1 MKYFSIRNL
10 KGFNYNYVL
19 CILFVLYSFFL
30 PFRNNISSVISVL
43 ILLLYIFNYRELK
56 SKFLLFLGNRF
67 AVLFSLLYVVHLIGL
82 IYTSNLK
89 FALTDLEIKL
99 PLLFFPIIITS
110 DWIVLRKHLNTLLF
124 SFIIGCLG
132 ASTISITNSLFDYLR
147 TNDLDSFFYDRVSF
161 LMHSSYY
168 AMYLCFAIIISIY
181 LFRQTN
187 NKVRYFLPFLI
198 LLFLTNI
205 ILLSSRAGLLML
217 AITFLMSLLFIIYK
231 RKFRYLIIVSFVLF
245 SSVYI
250 VYNFA
255 PATMQRI
262 EILNP
267 LSMLKSDTSKVDDI
281 NNRDTRLVLA
291 EMSFVIISSN
301 PILGVGTGDVKDAL
315 INQYKI
321 NNFKL
326 GITQKLNS
334 HNQYLQFLVTFG
346 IVGFL
351 IFIISM
357 YYPFIFQL
365 KIKNWLFIYFIVL
378 VSINFLFESILET
391 KAGVEFYAFF
401 SILILLAADKKVID

>member
-30 PFRNNISSVISVL
+30 PFRNNISSVISIL

-187 NKVRYFLPFLI
+187 NKVRYFLPFLM

-217 AITFLMSLLFIIYK
+217 AITFLMSLLFIMYK

-267 LSMLKSDTSKVDDI
+267 LSMMKSDTSKVDDI

>member
-30 PFRNNISSVISVL
+30 PFRNNISSVISIL
-43 ILLLYIFNYRELK
+43 LLLLYIFNYRELK

-187 NKVRYFLPFLI
+187 NKVRYFLPFLM

-217 AITFLMSLLFIIYK
+217 AITFLMSLLFIMYK

-267 LSMLKSDTSKVDDI
+267 LSMMKSDTSKVDDI

-391 KAGVEFYAFF
+391 KAGIEFYAFF